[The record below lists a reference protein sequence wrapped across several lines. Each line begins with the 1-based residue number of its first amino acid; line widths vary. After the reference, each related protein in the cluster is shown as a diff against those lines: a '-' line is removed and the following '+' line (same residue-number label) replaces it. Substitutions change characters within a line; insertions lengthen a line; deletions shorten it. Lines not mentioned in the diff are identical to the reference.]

1 MKEICPRVRPMTQR
15 KSESAR
21 LNLRVKHNQAPAL
34 AASLTT
40 EASFDLTGDDSILLV
55 EEAANS
61 IVDLRARW
69 NTLMRGLIA
78 SEHVLCIGGDSNE

>member
-1 MKEICPRVRPMTQR
+1 MTQN

-21 LNLRVKHNQAPAL
+21 LNLRLTHTKAAAL

-40 EASFDLTGDDSILLV
+40 EASFQLTDSSTLFV
-55 EEAANS
+55 GEVADS

-78 SEHVLCIGGDSNE
+78 SEHVLGLGGEVNE

>member
-1 MKEICPRVRPMTQR
+1 MTQR
-15 KSESAR
+15 KSESTR
-21 LNLRVKHNQAPAL
+21 LNLHLSHIQAPAL

-40 EASFDLTGDDSILLV
+40 EANFRLTDESTLLV
-55 EEAANS
+55 DEVADS

-78 SEHVLCIGGDSNE
+78 SEHVLDLGGEADE

>member
-1 MKEICPRVRPMTQR
+1 MTQR

-40 EASFDLTGDDSILLV
+40 EASFDLTGDNSILLV

-69 NTLMRGLIA
+69 NTLMRVLIA

>member
-1 MKEICPRVRPMTQR
+1 MTLR
-15 KSESAR
+15 KSESTR
-21 LNLRVKHNQAPAL
+21 LNLLLSHKQAPAL

-40 EASFDLTGDDSILLV
+40 EASFQLTEETTLLV
-55 EEAANS
+55 YEVADS

-78 SEHVLCIGGDSNE
+78 SERVLELGGEAQ

>member
-1 MKEICPRVRPMTQR
+1 MTQR
-15 KSESAR
+15 KSESTR
-21 LNLRVKHNQAPAL
+21 LCLRLTHPQAPAL

-40 EASFDLTGDDSILLV
+40 EATFSLSDESTLIVDEVAD
-55 EEAANS
+55 S

-78 SEHVLCIGGDSNE
+78 SEHVLGLGGE

>member
-1 MKEICPRVRPMTQR
+1 MTQR

-21 LNLRVKHNQAPAL
+21 LNLRLTHRKAAAL

-40 EASFDLTGDDSILLV
+40 EASFQLADNSTLFVDEVAD
-55 EEAANS
+55 S

-78 SEHVLCIGGDSNE
+78 SEHVLGLGGEVNE

>member
-1 MKEICPRVRPMTQR
+1 MTQR

-21 LNLRVKHNQAPAL
+21 LNLRLTHRKATAL

-40 EASFDLTGDDSILLV
+40 EASFQLADNSTLFVDEVAD
-55 EEAANS
+55 S

-78 SEHVLCIGGDSNE
+78 SEHVLGLGGEVNE

>member
-1 MKEICPRVRPMTQR
+1 MTQR

-21 LNLRVKHNQAPAL
+21 LNLRFTHRKATAL

-40 EASFDLTGDDSILLV
+40 EASFQLADNSTLFVDEVAD
-55 EEAANS
+55 S

-78 SEHVLCIGGDSNE
+78 SEHVLGLGGEVNE

>member
-1 MKEICPRVRPMTQR
+1 MTQR

-21 LNLRVKHNQAPAL
+21 LNLRLTHRKAAAL

-40 EASFDLTGDDSILLV
+40 EASFQLTDNSTLFVDEV
-55 EEAANS
+55 ADS

-78 SEHVLCIGGDSNE
+78 SEHVLGLGGEVNE

>member
-1 MKEICPRVRPMTQR
+1 MTQR

-40 EASFDLTGDDSILLV
+40 EASFDLTGDNSIL
-55 EEAANS
+55 
-61 IVDLRARW
+61 DLRARW

>member
-1 MKEICPRVRPMTQR
+1 MTQR
-15 KSESAR
+15 KSEPTQ
-21 LNLRVKHNQAPAL
+21 LNLRVSHRQAPAL

-40 EASFDLTGDDSILLV
+40 EASFSLTDESTLLIDEV
-55 EEAANS
+55 ADS

-78 SEHVLCIGGDSNE
+78 SEHVLYYRGEADE

>member
-1 MKEICPRVRPMTQR
+1 MTQR
-15 KSESAR
+15 KSEQTQ
-21 LNLRVKHNQAPAL
+21 LNLRVSHRQAPAL

-40 EASFDLTGDDSILLV
+40 EASFSLTGESTLLIDEV
-55 EEAANS
+55 ADS

-78 SEHVLCIGGDSNE
+78 SEHVLYYRGEADE

>member
-1 MKEICPRVRPMTQR
+1 MTQR
-15 KSESAR
+15 KSKSSR
-21 LNLRVKHNQAPAL
+21 LILRLTHGEAPAL

-40 EASFDLTGDDSILLV
+40 EASFRLADNTTLQVD
-55 EEAANS
+55 EAAES

-78 SEHVLCIGGDSNE
+78 SERVLDLGRRFDE

>member
-1 MKEICPRVRPMTQR
+1 MAQR
-15 KSESAR
+15 KNESSR
-21 LNLRVKHNQAPAL
+21 LIFRMTHSNASAL

-40 EASFDLTGDDSILLV
+40 EASFLLTDDSILQV
-55 EEAANS
+55 DEAAES

-78 SEHVLCIGGDSNE
+78 SELSLIHI

>member
-1 MKEICPRVRPMTQR
+1 MTQR

-21 LNLRVKHNQAPAL
+21 LNLRLTHRKATAL

-40 EASFDLTGDDSILLV
+40 EASFQLADNSTTLFVDEVAD
-55 EEAANS
+55 S

-78 SEHVLCIGGDSNE
+78 SEHVLGLGGEVNE

>member
-1 MKEICPRVRPMTQR
+1 MTQR
-15 KSESAR
+15 KSKSSR
-21 LNLRVKHNQAPAL
+21 LILRLTHSEAPAL

-40 EASFDLTGDDSILLV
+40 EASFHLADNTTLQVD
-55 EEAANS
+55 EAAES

-78 SEHVLCIGGDSNE
+78 SERVLDLGDEIQ

>member
-1 MKEICPRVRPMTQR
+1 MTQK

-21 LNLRVKHNQAPAL
+21 LNLRLTHTKAAAL

-40 EASFDLTGDDSILLV
+40 EASFQLADNSTLFVDEVAD
-55 EEAANS
+55 S

-78 SEHVLCIGGDSNE
+78 SEHVLGLGGEVNE

>member
-1 MKEICPRVRPMTQR
+1 MTQR

-21 LNLRVKHNQAPAL
+21 LNLRLTHRKAAAL

-40 EASFDLTGDDSILLV
+40 EASFQLADNSTLFVDEVAD
-55 EEAANS
+55 S
-61 IVDLRARW
+61 IVDLGARW

-78 SEHVLCIGGDSNE
+78 SEHVLGLGGEVNE

>member
-1 MKEICPRVRPMTQR
+1 MTQR
-15 KSESAR
+15 KSESTR
-21 LNLRVKHNQAPAL
+21 LNLRLLHRQAPAL

-40 EASFDLTGDDSILLV
+40 EANFRLSDDESTLFV
-55 EEAANS
+55 DEVTVS

-78 SEHVLCIGGDSNE
+78 SEHVVDLGGEANE

>member
-1 MKEICPRVRPMTQR
+1 MTQR
-15 KSESAR
+15 KSESTR
-21 LNLRVKHNQAPAL
+21 LCLRLTHSQAPAL

-40 EASFDLTGDDSILLV
+40 EATFSLSDESTLIVDEV
-55 EEAANS
+55 AES

-78 SEHVLCIGGDSNE
+78 SEHVLGLGGE

>member
-1 MKEICPRVRPMTQR
+1 MTHG
-15 KSESAR
+15 E
-21 LNLRVKHNQAPAL
+21 APAL

-40 EASFDLTGDDSILLV
+40 EASFRLADNTTLQVD
-55 EEAANS
+55 EAAES

-78 SEHVLCIGGDSNE
+78 SERVLDLGEEIR

>member
-1 MKEICPRVRPMTQR
+1 MTQR

-21 LNLRVKHNQAPAL
+21 LNLRLTHRKAAAL

-40 EASFDLTGDDSILLV
+40 EASFQLADNSTLFVDVVAD
-55 EEAANS
+55 S

-78 SEHVLCIGGDSNE
+78 SEHVLGLGGEVNE